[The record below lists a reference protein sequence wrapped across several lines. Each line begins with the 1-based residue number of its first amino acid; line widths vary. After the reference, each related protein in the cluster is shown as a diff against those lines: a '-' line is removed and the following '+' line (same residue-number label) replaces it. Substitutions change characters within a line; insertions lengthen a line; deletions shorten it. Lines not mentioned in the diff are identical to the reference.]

1 MKSLVPSMDVVL
13 GFFRGFSLE
22 GKLTGLENI
31 EKNTK
36 IPDIRLSEV
45 ICFLNDFGSSGVKVL
60 ASLN

>member
-1 MKSLVPSMDVVL
+1 MDVVL